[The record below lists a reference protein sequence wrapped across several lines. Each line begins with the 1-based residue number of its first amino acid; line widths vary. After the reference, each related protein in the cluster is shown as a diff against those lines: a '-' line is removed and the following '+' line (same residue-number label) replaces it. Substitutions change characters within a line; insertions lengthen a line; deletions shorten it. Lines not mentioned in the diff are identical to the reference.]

1 MKSLLINSRH
11 SSALLDFIKNEVINA
26 KKEIEGVIDSNNSYI
41 NKENIYLYECFK
53 ALSKNF
59 TINEI
64 MEKKS
69 LWFPYGILISAN
81 EFSYETVKKYVLY
94 LCTKYN
100 IRDKDLFFEPILF
113 FQMDDIGKIIEDIN
127 VFFENYKMNYD
138 FIQELKNKLE
148 KFEDVYIKLDEK
160 KFLQTKYIINID
172 DKNKDFLEFLL
183 DLEIFNGNSTIDY
196 NGKDTYLLEYLLVRS
211 LSASKQIIR
220 KLILTVNNKILN
232 EIKYNIEKLD
242 LSYLKSFKEEDENFQ
257 ENMHLVD
264 KKLIL
269 LRFEEEERE
278 SSGSSSKGIIKI

>member
-41 NKENIYLYECFK
+41 NKENIYLYECFE